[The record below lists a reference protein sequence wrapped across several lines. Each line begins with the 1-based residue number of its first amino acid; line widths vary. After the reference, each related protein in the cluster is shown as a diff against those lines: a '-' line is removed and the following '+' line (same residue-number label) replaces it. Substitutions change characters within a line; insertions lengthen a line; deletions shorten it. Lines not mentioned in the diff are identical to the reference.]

1 MSLPPE
7 RELIKLLTEKV
18 SSVRNSA
25 GFADDCAVVPLGH
38 KDLVASVDT
47 FSGPTHFPDGTP
59 PRLMGRMAT
68 AAGLSDLAA
77 AGADA
82 LGVLVGYGLPPS
94 MPVDDAREL
103 AEGVI
108 SALEAYGGELLGGD
122 TKPRDPLGLSVT
134 ALGTTPPGKAMS
146 RSGAR
151 PGDVLVVTGPVGGA
165 AAALSRLD
173 AGLDPADA
181 SPLLDP
187 VPRIRVGRRWRDLG
201 IRCAVDLSDGVA
213 EAAAVIAEASQVRVV
228 VEASSLPL
236 HPWCETPEAGLA
248 GALEI
253 GGDYEL
259 VAAIPQA
266 LQERA
271 REAAEQAG
279 AELHVIGRIQSGQG
293 AVLTGPDGQQ
303 PLERGWEHRFGDA
316 APDQGRDTN
325 S

>member
-1 MSLPPE
+1 MSLPAE
-7 RELIKLLTEKV
+7 RELIKILTEKA
-18 SSVRNSA
+18 SSVRNAA
-25 GFADDCAVVPLGH
+25 GLTDDCAVIPLGH
-38 KDLVASVDT
+38 KDVVASVDT
-47 FSGPTHFPDGTP
+47 FSGPTHFPEGTP
-59 PRLMGRMAT
+59 PRAMGRMAT

-82 LGVLVGYGLPPS
+82 LGVLVGYGLPPE
-94 MPVDDAREL
+94 MTVDAAREL

-108 SALEAYGGELLGGD
+108 SATEDHGGELLGGD
-122 TKPRDPLGLSVT
+122 TKPRDPLALSVT

-165 AAALSRLD
+165 AAALARIEE
-173 AGLDPADA
+173 GLDPAEA

-187 VPRIRVGRRWRDLG
+187 TPRLRVGRRWRDLG
-201 IRCAVDLSDGVA
+201 VRCSVDLSDGVA
-213 EAAAVIAEASQVRVV
+213 EAAVVIAEASQVRVE

-236 HPWCETPEAGLA
+236 HPWIDDPGQGLA
-248 GALEI
+248 GALEV

-259 VAAIPQA
+259 VGAIPQA

-271 REAAEQAG
+271 REAADQAG
-279 AELHVIGRIQSGQG
+279 AELHVIGRVQSGHG
-293 AVLTGPDGQQ
+293 AVLSGPDGQRT
-303 PLERGWEHRFGDA
+303 LERGWEHSFAGSQA
-316 APDQGRDTN
+316 DQGPDTN